1 VRQIVWVIVAVA
13 VGGCSRNEASV
24 TESLLRAG
32 NADLRTRPLV
42 VAHRGW
48 SWRAPENTL
57 AAYKLAIDAG
67 ADMAE
72 CDVMLS
78 KDGVPV
84 LMHDDTLK
92 RTTGVDK
99 PVSALTTAELVELD
113 AGAWKDKRFA
123 GEKVPTLRQALALT
137 QGKLRFIIE
146 IKERDAALP
155 VLKVIRES
163 GVAPDD
169 LIVFSFSR
177 EAVATIAKA
186 EPLLPT
192 SWLLDEVPTD
202 EAALREVFRQALRA
216 RTSAIGLSYKKATA
230 QVVRMAHER
239 GFAVFTW
246 TVNRESDMRRMIGLG
261 VDAVITDRPDVLLGV
276 VGR

>member
-1 VRQIVWVIVAVA
+1 M
-13 VGGCSRNEASV
+13 